1 MIEIIVMKLDSKIKN
16 HILQQAFGILTIQ
29 VQKRASK
36 FQIINTII
44 NMKIQDAFLQV
55 LSFQKSQNK
64 LDLTQITRFSLIL
77 MHQALCGI

>member
-1 MIEIIVMKLDSKIKN
+1 MMKLDSKIKN

-77 MHQALCGI
+77 MHQAHCGI